1 MRKMK
6 NVMLSGL
13 LLMAASVSAQVPP
26 SIRVDG
32 KNLTDTHGNKVVLH
46 GVMDTPSPYFN
57 NGRWGDVANDATKKD
72 CIEYFDKLFT
82 AITDSTQGAY
92 CNVFRLHLD
101 PCWTNDPNLPV
112 TGEETG
118 EANISQFSEKR
129 LRTYLSTLYWKIIEK
144 ALDHGLYVVVR
155 PPGVCPGGIK
165 VNGYYQD
172 YLLKV
177 WDIVSSNNN
186 IKKHSGQVSIELANE
201 PVNIYDAD
209 SLESARA
216 PYDFF
221 QPIVDKIRANGFDGI
236 IWVPGTGWQSN
247 YVCYKNNPIEGYNIG
262 YAVHAY
268 VGWYNCSDENANGD
282 TFIQEFGKSVPVV
295 ETNPVII
302 TEVDWSPEKEG
313 EGHYDEHGNWVPAN
327 WGTWATGTTSKWGNA
342 YKAVLDHYGNIS
354 MTLSGTACYIDIDKY
369 LADGT
374 VTPAFDGNPEA
385 CGKATFDW
393 YADYAKVDFARPDF
407 TNVSTNQTTDGKKFI
422 NPVLASDFP
431 DPDVARLGDTYYMVS
446 TTMHLFPGATILK
459 SHDLVNWEYC
469 AQPLE
474 QLSTSDKYSLV
485 GGKNSYAQGMWAAAL
500 TAHEGK
506 LYLMINGNDAGGFV
520 LSTADPEGE
529 WQMQKLDRIYY
540 DPGMI
545 FEDDKVYVACGI
557 GNIDIC
563 ELDKNFNFRTSTT
576 VLRDKEGLEGCHL
589 YKIGDYYYIYA
600 TYGGWPSGQTIFRS
614 KSITGPY
621 EEKVLIEKI
630 IDGSPNTVHQ
640 GALVETP
647 TGEWWTM
654 MMEDKGAIGRLPS
667 LHPVEWP
674 TVGLLWPRTEC
685 RSWFTP
691 SRT

>member
-1 MRKMK
+1 MPPK
-6 NVMLSGL
+6 N
-13 LLMAASVSAQVPP
+13 
-26 SIRVDG
+26 
-32 KNLTDTHGNKVVLH
+32 
-46 GVMDTPSPYFN
+46 
-57 NGRWGDVANDATKKD
+57 D

-177 WDIVSSNNN
+177 WDIVSSNTN

-209 SLESARA
+209 SLESVRA

-268 VGWYNCSDENANGD
+268 VGWYNNNDENADGE
-282 TFIQEFGKSVPVV
+282 TFIQEFGKAVPVV

-302 TEVDWSPEKEG
+302 TEVDWSPGGKEG
-313 EGHYDEHGNWVPAN
+313 GRGTMTNTETGSRPTGEHGQQ
-327 WGTWATGTTSKWGNA
+327 GSTSKWGNA
-342 YKAVLDHYGNIS
+342 YKTMLDHYGNIS

-374 VTPAFDGNPEA
+374 VTPAFDSNPEA

-474 QLSTSDKYSLV
+474 QLSTSDKYSLI

-506 LYLMINGNDAGGFV
+506 LYLLVNGNDAGGFV
-520 LSTADPEGE
+520 LSTADPEGK

-545 FEDDKVYVACGI
+545 FEDDKVYDSLRNRQYRHLRTGQ
-557 GNIDIC
+557 
-563 ELDKNFNFRTSTT
+563 ELQLQDVYHR
-576 VLRDKEGLEGCHL
+576 LEG
-589 YKIGDYYYIYA
+589 
-600 TYGGWPSGQTIFRS
+600 QRR
-614 KSITGPY
+614 
-621 EEKVLIEKI
+621 
-630 IDGSPNTVHQ
+630 
-640 GALVETP
+640 
-647 TGEWWTM
+647 
-654 MMEDKGAIGRLPS
+654 IGRLPP
-667 LHPVEWP
+667 L
-674 TVGLLWPRTEC
+674 
-685 RSWFTP
+685 
-691 SRT
+691 